1 MGTKKTKKSAGEK
14 RRSPRV
20 KGPDAVRVEIGGSIY
35 NIFNMGPTGIGF
47 LLKDTADFYEG
58 KITPMKLMTSNN
70 TCDLHGEVVHFS
82 EALHLPSGGIYLCGV
97 KLIFDNDEHRA
108 EVEKYIEVESLV

>member
-1 MGTKKTKKSAGEK
+1 MKKGAGEK

-20 KGPDAVRVEIGGSIY
+20 NEPEAVRVEIAGSIY

-58 KITPMKLMTSNN
+58 KTTPLKLMADNN
-70 TCDLHGEVVHFS
+70 TYDLHGEIVHFS

-97 KLIFDNDEHRA
+97 KLIFDNDKNRA
-108 EVEKYIEVESLV
+108 EIEKYIEREGLT

>member
-1 MGTKKTKKSAGEK
+1 MKKGAKEK

-20 KGPDAVRVEIGGSIY
+20 KEPEAARVEIGGSIY

-47 LLKDTADFYEG
+47 LLKDTEDFYEG
-58 KITPMKLMTSNN
+58 KITPLRLIANNN
-70 TCDLHGEVVHFS
+70 TYKLHGEVVHFS

-97 KLIFDNDEHRA
+97 KLIFDNYKNRA
-108 EVEKYIEVESLV
+108 EIEEYMEREGLT